1 MGRRTIHIFNP
12 GHEFALAE
20 NKSYVTLP
28 RAAQQLQNDL
38 AFLPALWA
46 KADDFVLV
54 NHAHYA
60 QIPSDLHPY
69 VKCSNFITPSEISS
83 LPLDDV
89 QFKPWGWDKPL
100 CQQLILL
107 LSEKSERLL
116 PSEDTLDVL
125 RKMSSRQWT
134 ARYLLPTIVMQND
147 NLVGWAHAFDHVQ
160 DVLAVMDNASQNSPY
175 QFVLKAPW
183 SSSGRG
189 LRYVDVHG
197 EGITEHLK
205 GWIKNV
211 IRRQGCVMLEPFYQK
226 VCDFGM
232 EFYAHSNSD
241 VSYMGLSLFN
251 TTNGI
256 YTGNC
261 LASEREKIKLLTKHV
276 RLECL
281 ETIRQ
286 QIQSV
291 MRIQLHG
298 NYVGPFGVD
307 MMALPDGKVHPC
319 VELNLRRTMG
329 HVALDI
335 SKKIAEPGMMR
346 ILFQSGR
353 YALHITHDDKVHL
366 L

>member
-1 MGRRTIHIFNP
+1 MERRTIHIFNP

-60 QIPSDLHPY
+60 QIPSNLYPY
-69 VKCSNFITPSEISS
+69 IKCSNFIAPSEISS
-83 LPLDDV
+83 LPLDNV
-89 QFKPWGWDKPL
+89 QFEPWGWDKPL
-100 CQQLILL
+100 RQQLILS
-107 LSEKSERLL
+107 LSEKSEKLL

-125 RKMSSRQWT
+125 RKISSRQWS
-134 ARYLLPTIVMQND
+134 AQHLLPTIVMQND
-147 NLVGWAHAFDHVQ
+147 NLVGCAHAFDDVQ
-160 DVLAVMDNASQNSPY
+160 NVMEVMNNAPLNSPY

-189 LRYVDVHG
+189 MRYVDVHG
-197 EGITEHLK
+197 EGITEHLR
-205 GWIKNV
+205 GWIKNI
-211 IRRQGCVMLEPFYQK
+211 IRWQGCVILEPFYQK

-241 VSYMGLSLFN
+241 ISYMGISLFN

-256 YTGNC
+256 YTGNR
-261 LASEREKIKLLTKHV
+261 LASEREKVKLLTKHV
-276 RLECL
+276 RLEYL
-281 ETIRQ
+281 KTIRQ
-286 QIQSV
+286 QIQSI

-307 MMALPDGKVHPC
+307 MMALLDGKVHPC

-335 SKKIAEPGMMR
+335 SKKIAEPGMMQ
-346 ILFQSGR
+346 IIFQSGH
-353 YALHITHDDKVHL
+353 YTLHITHDDKAHL